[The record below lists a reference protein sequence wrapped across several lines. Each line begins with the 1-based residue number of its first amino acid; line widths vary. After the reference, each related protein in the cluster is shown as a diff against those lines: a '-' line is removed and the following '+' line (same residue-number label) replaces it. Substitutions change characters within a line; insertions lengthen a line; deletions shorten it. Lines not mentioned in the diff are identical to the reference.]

1 MNPVCSCTLEIE
13 DASHYL
19 LHCHHFTLNRI
30 HHMNSVKSICNNF
43 ESMTDNNKIPLLL
56 YGDSHFDQN
65 KNKFI
70 LQLSKKY
77 KNNLKV
83 LWVPF

>member
-1 MNPVCSCTLEIE
+1 
-13 DASHYL
+13 
-19 LHCHHFTLNRI
+19 
-30 HHMNSVKSICNNF
+30 
-43 ESMTDNNKIPLLL
+43 MTNNNKISLLL
-56 YGDSHFDQN
+56 YGDSRFDQN